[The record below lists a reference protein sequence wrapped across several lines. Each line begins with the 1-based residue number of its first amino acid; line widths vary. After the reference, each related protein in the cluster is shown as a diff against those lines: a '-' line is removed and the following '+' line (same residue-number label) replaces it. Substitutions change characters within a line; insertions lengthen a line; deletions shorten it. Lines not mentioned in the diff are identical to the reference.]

1 MFLSFLASLRAA
13 QIPVSL
19 REYLVL
25 VEALGHDLAGRDA
38 EQFYHLARA
47 CLVKDERNIDRFDQV
62 FAATFRGLDSV
73 VAAQSD
79 LRREIPQEWLRRQAE
94 TYLTEAEKAE
104 LKALGYEK
112 LMETLRLR
120 LAEQRER
127 HQGGSKWI
135 GTGGVS
141 PFGAHG
147 FNPEG
152 VRIGQDGGNFR
163 AAKVWDQRAFRDLD
177 GDARLSGR
185 SIRLALRRLRR
196 FARAGAAEEF
206 DLEATVHETAAR
218 GYLEVKL
225 RPERRNGVR
234 VLAFFD
240 VGGSMD
246 FHIQQAETLFAA
258 ARGEF
263 RQLEHFYFHN
273 CIYEAVWR
281 SNARRHAE
289 KTATF
294 DIVNGFGREH
304 RAIIVGDASMSPHE
318 IAQPGGS
325 VEHMNAEAGAAWV
338 LRLAAAFPRLVWLN
352 PVPQEHWGYTHSI
365 GMVREL
371 LGGRMFPLTLDGLD
385 AAMRALA
392 R

>member
-73 VAAQSD
+73 AAAQAD
-79 LRREIPQEWLRRQAE
+79 LRRDIPQEWLRRQAE

-112 LMETLRLR
+112 LMETLRRR

-135 GTGGVS
+135 GTGGAS

-152 VRIGQDGGNFR
+152 VRIGQDGRNFR

-206 DLEATVHETAAR
+206 DL
-218 GYLEVKL
+218 
-225 RPERRNGVR
+225 
-234 VLAFFD
+234 
-240 VGGSMD
+240 
-246 FHIQQAETLFAA
+246 
-258 ARGEF
+258 
-263 RQLEHFYFHN
+263 
-273 CIYEAVWR
+273 
-281 SNARRHAE
+281 
-289 KTATF
+289 
-294 DIVNGFGREH
+294 
-304 RAIIVGDASMSPHE
+304 
-318 IAQPGGS
+318 
-325 VEHMNAEAGAAWV
+325 
-338 LRLAAAFPRLVWLN
+338 
-352 PVPQEHWGYTHSI
+352 
-365 GMVREL
+365 
-371 LGGRMFPLTLDGLD
+371 
-385 AAMRALA
+385 
-392 R
+392 